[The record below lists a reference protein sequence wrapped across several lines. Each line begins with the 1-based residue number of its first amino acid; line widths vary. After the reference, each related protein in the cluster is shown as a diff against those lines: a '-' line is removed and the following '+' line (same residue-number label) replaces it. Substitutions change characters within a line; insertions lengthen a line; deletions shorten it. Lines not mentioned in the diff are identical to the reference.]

1 VIANDS
7 IFTEKF
13 FQRIIIKLH
22 QMEILQTLQYEWAM
36 RALIASSMIGVMCG
50 ILGVFIVL
58 RNMSLI
64 GDALSHAVLPGVV
77 LGFVVAGYS
86 VFGFFSGAVFA
97 GIVTAVLITWLQRNV
112 PIKNDAAMGIVF
124 TAMFSIGVMWI
135 SRISRQ
141 DGVHLDLK
149 DFLFGNALGV
159 SNEDLYLTGAIT
171 VFVILSVVIFYR
183 YLFATTFQVVIAETL
198 GIPVKMV
205 YYFLMLLLSL
215 SIVASLKAVG
225 VILVV
230 SMLIAPAATAL
241 LLSDRLQKVVV
252 ISAFIGLLSAII
264 GLVLAIKLETTPG
277 PAMAVTASTFFL
289 LAVFFSPKKG
299 LLFKYLYQYRIR
311 KKVEREDTLKQA
323 LKLHEQGT
331 LSLPNLV
338 ERLGFSSLKVKAYLS
353 KLRQQGL
360 LEWNGNTISMNKSGI
375 QAANK
380 LVRAHRLWET
390 YLVNQAGMSEE
401 QIHEDAE
408 RLEHILTDDVLD
420 EVDHELG
427 YPKTDPHGSPI
438 PKKFGYPEVSLDE
451 VLAHQSAI
459 IATEQLN
466 ENISSQLWQM
476 GLLPDSEV
484 IITQHD
490 TEQVV
495 IQQNN
500 KQITVPLNLAKRI
513 HVIKK

>member
-1 VIANDS
+1 M
-7 IFTEKF
+7 
-13 FQRIIIKLH
+13 QII
-22 QMEILQTLQYEWAM
+22 EILQYEWAI

-86 VFGFFSGAVFA
+86 VLGFFTGAVLA

-159 SNEDLYLTGAIT
+159 SNEDLYLTAMIT
-171 VFVILSVVIFYR
+171 VFVIISVIVFYR

-198 GIPVKMV
+198 GIPVKLV

-215 SIVASLKAVG
+215 AIVASLKAVG

-241 LLSDRLQKVVV
+241 LLSDKLQQVIV
-252 ISAFIGLLSAII
+252 ISALFGLFSAIL
-264 GLVLAIKLETTPG
+264 GLILAIALETTPG
-277 PAMAVTASTFFL
+277 PAMAVTATLFFL
-289 LAVFFSPKKG
+289 TAVIFSPKKG
-299 LLFKYLYQYRIR
+299 LLFKALHQNNIR
-311 KKVEREDTLKQA
+311 RKVELEDTLKQS
-323 LKLHEQGT
+323 LKLHELNDLT
-331 LSLPNLV
+331 LGNLAN
-338 ERLGFSSLKVKAYLS
+338 RLGFSERKVNKYLS
-353 KLRQQGL
+353 KLRQANLVEVQGTAIGL
-360 LEWNGNTISMNKSGI
+360 NERGVR
-375 QAANK
+375 AANK

-390 YLVNQAGMSEE
+390 YLVNQVGMNEA
-401 QIHEDAE
+401 QIHDHAE

-420 EVDHELG
+420 EVDKELG
-427 YPKTDPHGSPI
+427 YPNIDPHGSPI
-438 PKKFGYPEVSLDE
+438 PKK
-451 VLAHQSAI
+451 
-459 IATEQLN
+459 
-466 ENISSQLWQM
+466 
-476 GLLPDSEV
+476 
-484 IITQHD
+484 
-490 TEQVV
+490 
-495 IQQNN
+495 
-500 KQITVPLNLAKRI
+500 
-513 HVIKK
+513 

>member
-1 VIANDS
+1 
-7 IFTEKF
+7 
-13 FQRIIIKLH
+13 
-22 QMEILQTLQYEWAM
+22 MEILETLQYEWAI

-86 VFGFFSGAVFA
+86 VLGFFSGAVFA
-97 GIVTAVLITWLQRNV
+97 GIITAVLITWLQRNV

-171 VFVILSVVIFYR
+171 VFVILSVILFYR

-215 SIVASLKAVG
+215 AIVASLKAVG

-252 ISAFIGLLSAII
+252 LSAFIGLFSAII
-264 GLVLAIKLETTPG
+264 GLLLAIKLETTPG
-277 PAMAVTASTFFL
+277 PAMAVTATLFFL

-299 LLFKYLYQYRIR
+299 LLFKSLRQNSIR
-311 KKVEREDTLKQA
+311 KKVELEDTLKQA
-323 LKLHEQGT
+323 FKLHENNNLT
-331 LSLPNLV
+331 LSRLT
-338 ERLGFSSLKVKAYLS
+338 ERLGFSASKVKQYLN
-353 KLRQQGL
+353 KLHQEGL
-360 LEWNGNTISMNKSGI
+360 LEWKGDTIQIKQTGV

-390 YLVNQAGMSEE
+390 YLVNQAGMNETE
-401 QIHEDAE
+401 IHEHAE
-408 RLEHILTDDVLD
+408 RLEHILTDEVLD

-438 PKKFGYPEVSLDE
+438 PKKFGYPDVSLDE
-451 VLAHQSAI
+451 ILVNQSAI
-459 IATEQLN
+459 IALEQMN
-466 ENISSQLWQM
+466 ENITIRLWQL
-476 GLLPDSEV
+476 GLLPNSEV
-484 IITQHD
+484 IVKNNEANQII
-490 TEQVV
+490 
-495 IQQNN
+495 IQQNT
-500 KQITVPLNLAKRI
+500 KQITIPLNLAKQV
-513 HVIKK
+513 HVFLKE

>member
-1 VIANDS
+1 MQLI
-7 IFTEKF
+7 
-13 FQRIIIKLH
+13 
-22 QMEILQTLQYEWAM
+22 EILQYEWAI
-36 RALIASSMIGVMCG
+36 RALMASSMIGVMCG

-86 VFGFFSGAVFA
+86 VLGFFTGAVLA

-159 SNEDLYLTGAIT
+159 SNEDLYLTAMIT
-171 VFVILSVVIFYR
+171 VFVIVSVIVFYR

-198 GIPVKMV
+198 GIPVKAV

-215 SIVASLKAVG
+215 AIVASLKAVG

-241 LLSDRLQKVVV
+241 LLSDKLQYVIV
-252 ISAFIGLLSAII
+252 ISAFVGLFSAIL
-264 GLVLAIKLETTPG
+264 GLILAILLETTPG
-277 PAMAVTASTFFL
+277 PAMAVTATLFFL
-289 LAVFFSPKKG
+289 LAVCFSPKKG
-299 LLFKYLYQYRIR
+299 MLFKYLHQNSIR
-311 KKVEREDTLKQA
+311 KKVELEDTLKQS
-323 LKLHEQGT
+323 LKLHELNDLT
-331 LSLPNLV
+331 LGNLV
-338 ERLGFSSLKVKAYLS
+338 NRLGFSERKVNRYLS
-353 KLRQQGL
+353 KLRQANLVEIQGA
-360 LEWNGNTISMNKSGI
+360 TIGLNERGI
-375 QAANK
+375 KAANK

-390 YLVNQAGMSEE
+390 YLVNQAGMNQS
-401 QIHEDAE
+401 QIHDHAE

-420 EVDHELG
+420 EVDKELG
-427 YPKTDPHGSPI
+427 YPNIDPHGSPI
-438 PKKFGYPEVSLDE
+438 PKK
-451 VLAHQSAI
+451 
-459 IATEQLN
+459 
-466 ENISSQLWQM
+466 
-476 GLLPDSEV
+476 
-484 IITQHD
+484 
-490 TEQVV
+490 
-495 IQQNN
+495 
-500 KQITVPLNLAKRI
+500 
-513 HVIKK
+513 

>member
-1 VIANDS
+1 M
-7 IFTEKF
+7 
-13 FQRIIIKLH
+13 QII
-22 QMEILQTLQYEWAM
+22 EILQYEWAI

-86 VFGFFSGAVFA
+86 VLGFFTGAVLA

-159 SNEDLYLTGAIT
+159 SNEDLYLTAMIT
-171 VFVILSVVIFYR
+171 VFVIISVIVFYR

-198 GIPVKMV
+198 GIPVKLV

-215 SIVASLKAVG
+215 AIVASLKAVG

-241 LLSDRLQKVVV
+241 LLSDKLQQVIV
-252 ISAFIGLLSAII
+252 ISALLGLFSAIL
-264 GLVLAIKLETTPG
+264 GLILAIALETTPG
-277 PAMAVTASTFFL
+277 PAMAVTATLFFL
-289 LAVFFSPKKG
+289 TAVIFSPKKG
-299 LLFKYLYQYRIR
+299 LLFKALHQNNIR
-311 KKVEREDTLKQA
+311 RKVELEDTLKQS
-323 LKLHEQGT
+323 LKLHELNDLT
-331 LSLPNLV
+331 LGNLAN
-338 ERLGFSSLKVKAYLS
+338 RLGFSERKVNKYLS
-353 KLRQQGL
+353 KLRQANLVEVQGTAIGL
-360 LEWNGNTISMNKSGI
+360 NERGVR
-375 QAANK
+375 AANK

-390 YLVNQAGMSEE
+390 YLVNQVGMNEA
-401 QIHEDAE
+401 QIHDHAE

-420 EVDHELG
+420 EVDKELG
-427 YPKTDPHGSPI
+427 YPNIDPHGSPI
-438 PKKFGYPEVSLDE
+438 PKK
-451 VLAHQSAI
+451 
-459 IATEQLN
+459 
-466 ENISSQLWQM
+466 
-476 GLLPDSEV
+476 
-484 IITQHD
+484 
-490 TEQVV
+490 
-495 IQQNN
+495 
-500 KQITVPLNLAKRI
+500 
-513 HVIKK
+513 

>member
-1 VIANDS
+1 
-7 IFTEKF
+7 
-13 FQRIIIKLH
+13 
-22 QMEILQTLQYEWAM
+22 MEILEILQYEWAI

-86 VFGFFSGAVFA
+86 VLGFFAGAVFA
-97 GIVTAVLITWLQRNV
+97 GIVTAILITWLQRNV

-171 VFVILSVVIFYR
+171 IFVILSVIVFYR
-183 YLFATTFQVVIAETL
+183 YLFATTFQVVIAQTL
-198 GIPVKMV
+198 GIPVKAV

-215 SIVASLKAVG
+215 AIVASLKAVG

-252 ISAFIGLLSAII
+252 LSAFIGLFSAII
-264 GLVLAIKLETTPG
+264 GLLLAIKLETTPG
-277 PAMAVTASTFFL
+277 PAMAVTGTMFFL

-299 LLFKYLYQYRIR
+299 LLFKYLRKNSIR
-311 KKVEREDTLKQA
+311 KKVELEDTLKQA
-323 LKLHEQGT
+323 FKLHEKSKLT
-331 LSLPNLV
+331 LSNLI
-338 ERLGFSSLKVKAYLS
+338 ERLGFSSSKVKQYLN
-353 KLRQQGL
+353 KLRQDGL
-360 LEWNGNTISMNKSGI
+360 LEWKGETIKMNKKGV

-390 YLVNQAGMSEE
+390 YLVNQAGMNEGE
-401 QIHEDAE
+401 IHEHAE
-408 RLEHILTDDVLD
+408 KWEHILTDEVLD

-427 YPKTDPHGSPI
+427 YPKMDPHGSPI
-438 PKKFGYPEVSLDE
+438 PKKLGYPDVGLDE
-451 VLAHQSAI
+451 ILVNQSAV
-459 IATEQLN
+459 IALEQMN
-466 ENISSQLWQM
+466 ENITAKLWLL
-476 GLLPDSEV
+476 GLLPNSEILVTNNDANQV
-484 IITQHD
+484 I
-490 TEQVV
+490 

-500 KQITVPLNLAKRI
+500 KQITVPLNLAKRV
-513 HVIKK
+513 HVIKE